1 MLKQLMLHRRQTDKH
16 NQQKVSILRRK
27 LAIRSC
33 GFDFERENRNFWE
46 RNPNRNPPYIHGTAI
61 AVDFDIC
68 VAAGACVEACPVNVF
83 EWLDTLG
90 HPASEKKADPL
101 RESECV
107 FCMACEI
114 VCPPV
119 AIKVTQGVHPFVK

>member
-46 RNPNRNPPYIHGTAI
+46 RNPNRNPPSIHTNSKLCNETL
-61 AVDFDIC
+61 VD
-68 VAAGACVEACPVNVF
+68 VAAEA
-83 EWLDTLG
+83 
-90 HPASEKKADPL
+90 
-101 RESECV
+101 
-107 FCMACEI
+107 I
-114 VCPPV
+114 
-119 AIKVTQGVHPFVK
+119 I